1 MVQNR
6 FRDPRNRVIRLY
18 FKIKTNM
25 CFTALKDEQMIEDDH
40 IPDEDEIQQNENAIL
55 GKILLV
61 RAILGL

>member
-1 MVQNR
+1 
-6 FRDPRNRVIRLY
+6 
-18 FKIKTNM
+18 M